1 MQTGSRR
8 RRAHSDRP
16 QRPGWKMPPRGR
28 SDRASNFRFPSCF
41 ADAFVNSQ
49 EWTLSRS
56 VPELK
61 VVSGQP
67 SSSPAEAGRGG
78 WGVRDRRVT
87 CAHAQARIPWGLL
100 VPGALRRSLP
110 LGESWAGAGV
120 AGSLECVRDGHDD
133 GQPEWPGAHRADA
146 LVCVCVCACV
156 CASPH
161 THPCAHTPVACCILC
176 GMSQKLSIML
186 LQTLGSI
193 TQKHDCFYCITKS

>member
-1 MQTGSRR
+1 
-8 RRAHSDRP
+8 
-16 QRPGWKMPPRGR
+16 MPPRGR

-61 VVSGQP
+61 VVSASVSHLPPLRKQGG
-67 SSSPAEAGRGG
+67 AGG
-78 WGVRDRRVT
+78 GVRDRRVT

-146 LVCVCVCACV
+146 LVVCVCVCVRLCV
-156 CASPH
+156 S
-161 THPCAHTPVACCILC
+161 AHTPVRAHTR
-176 GMSQKLSIML
+176 GL
-186 LQTLGSI
+186 LYSLRDVTEA
-193 TQKHDCFYCITKS
+193 FYNAPSNFRIHHSKT